1 MVAPAAGLAGECHA
15 EMRGECASQ
24 VCAVFGLDVFELGTD
39 VDEECVPCELFQQ
52 IKTVHREV

>member
-1 MVAPAAGLAGECHA
+1 
-15 EMRGECASQ
+15 MRGECASQ